1 MRHMKREDIEHLARL
16 ARIKLTEAE
25 LISMERDLPSI
36 LEYVSAV
43 KDIAGDGALQP
54 KLTPRVNVF
63 RKDMVTNE
71 PNQYTQDILAEMPE
85 TQGRF
90 LKVKKILQIDE

>member
-1 MRHMKREDIEHLARL
+1 MKREEIEHLARL
-16 ARIKLTEAE
+16 ARIELTEEE
-25 LISMERDLPSI
+25 LTSMESDLSSI

-43 KDIAGDGALQP
+43 SDIAGDGALEP
-54 KLTPRVNVF
+54 TLTPRVNVF
-63 RKDMVTNE
+63 RKDVVTNE
-71 PNQYTQDILAEMPE
+71 ANQYTNDILAEMPD